1 MENATMN
8 ENSNPIEEIEKEIQE
23 TKKKASGEDFEIEI
37 TEEAKEEEQPQE
49 QQPKEA
55 KQNNNISDE
64 ELSKRVQTRINKIT
78 EQRRAAEL
86 EAKKYQEET
95 AQLKARLERLERNNV
110 QQQTTQAQNQ
120 FQQQYD
126 LTRQALTK
134 AVEEGD
140 TQAQINFQEQL
151 ADMRATLKVNE
162 LQRQMV
168 AQQQT
173 MSPTVGK
180 AQQASVN
187 PAPEKAMQWWN
198 RNNWFNAKGYE
209 RETAAARAIDV
220 QLDLEGHDK
229 HSDEYYNLLNSRLQ
243 RMFPELI
250 SSNDQSTRVKSRK
263 TVAPTTGGSP
273 YKGNRVRMTQDQL
286 RMARELGINDEASL
300 KKYASEIQKSQRS

>member
-8 ENSNPIEEIEKEIQE
+8 ENSNPIEEIEKEIEE
-23 TKKKASGEDFEIEI
+23 TKRKTSSDNFEIEI
-37 TEEAKEEEQPQE
+37 TEEPKQEAKQEAKEETEE
-49 QQPKEA
+49 KPK
-55 KQNNNISDE
+55 QLSDE
-64 ELSKRVQTRINKIT
+64 ELSQRVQTRINKIT
-78 EQRRAAEL
+78 EQRREAEL

-151 ADMRATLKVNE
+151 ADMRATIKVNE
-162 LQRQMV
+162 LQRQMQV
-168 AQQQT
+168 QQQT
-173 MSPTVGK
+173 ASPTVGR

-187 PAPEKAMQWWN
+187 PAPEKAMQWWQK
-198 RNNWFNAKGYE
+198 NNWFNAKGYE

-229 HSDEYYNLLNSRLQ
+229 QSDDYYNLLNSRLQ
-243 RMFPELI
+243 RMFPELV

>member
-1 MENATMN
+1 MD
-8 ENSNPIEEIEKEIQE
+8 SPEEE
-23 TKKKASGEDFEIEI
+23 TKSEVDTVEKKEI
-37 TEEAKEEEQPQE
+37 TEETEEK
-49 QQPKEA
+49 PK
-55 KQNNNISDE
+55 QLSDE
-64 ELSKRVQTRINKIT
+64 ELSQRVQTRINKIT
-78 EQRRAAEL
+78 EQRREAEL

-134 AVEEGD
+134 AVEAGD
-140 TQAQINFQEQL
+140 TQSQINFQEQL
-151 ADMRATLKVNE
+151 ADMRATIKVNE
-162 LQRQMV
+162 LQRQMQV
-168 AQQQT
+168 QQQPA
-173 MSPTVGK
+173 SPTVGR

-187 PAPEKAMQWWN
+187 PAPEKAMRWWE

-229 HSDEYYNLLNSRLQ
+229 QSDDYYNLLNSRLQ
-243 RMFPELI
+243 RMFPELV